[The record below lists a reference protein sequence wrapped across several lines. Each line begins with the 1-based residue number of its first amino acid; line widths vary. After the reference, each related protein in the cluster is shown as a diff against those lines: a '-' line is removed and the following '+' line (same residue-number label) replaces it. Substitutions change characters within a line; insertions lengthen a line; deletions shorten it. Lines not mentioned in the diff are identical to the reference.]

1 MPVQQHRP
9 FDGATRRPPTNKHRP
24 AIWECMLGTVYAM
37 DDQGEVRYFD
47 YRWDEARAFAGVSPD
62 RDPRV
67 AKASS
72 ASNGWAIWRLPH
84 LLNRRQTALWLL
96 KTGDSK

>member
-1 MPVQQHRP
+1 MTKQQNHP
-9 FDGATRRPPTNKHRP
+9 FQGATQRPPTAKHRP

-47 YRWDEARAFAGVSPD
+47 YRWDDARQFDGFRPD

-67 AKASS
+67 AKA
-72 ASNGWAIWRLPH
+72 ASHRAGWARWALPRLMS
-84 LLNRRQTALWLL
+84 RRQNALWLL
-96 KTGDSK
+96 KEVK

>member
-1 MPVQQHRP
+1 MTTDQSHP
-9 FDGATRRPPTNKHRP
+9 FKGAAAKPPTAKHRP

-37 DDQGEVRYFD
+37 DDHGEVRYFD
-47 YRWDEARAFAGVSPD
+47 YRWDDAREFAGVSPD

-72 ASNGWAIWRLPH
+72 ANPVGWAMWALPGN
-84 LLNRRQTALWLL
+84 LRRRQQALWLL
-96 KTGDSK
+96 KESK